1 MQPFSVSNQACG
13 VNTNQDRLNCCLGC
27 QLISRCYAQE
37 VEDRPH
43 KIRAIGTVAL
53 PLAPPAQHA
62 DAATDPAVAGVVET
76 AGYYL
81 RDRKK
86 LTASTRQGGYSVW
99 QMLA

>member
-1 MQPFSVSNQACG
+1 MWCEHQTRQTELLLGLS
-13 VNTNQDRLNCCLGC
+13 TNG
-27 QLISRCYAQE
+27 RCYAQE

-53 PLAPPAQHA
+53 PLAPSAQHA
-62 DAATDPAVAGVVET
+62 DAATGPAIAGVVET

-99 QMLA
+99 QTLA